1 MCDFLSILILCGSKL
16 FILIKPFQE
25 RHAIAHAIAH
35 AGTHTHAKVF
45 KCVLNC
51 MRKWNFWLHF
61 FPTQLPV
68 FDQDMWLY
76 YTCLK
81 QHFFSSVFFR
91 FSLMLLFVWWP
102 WLVSIYKNSFFS
114 FLSRFALLTLDLS
127 SEAATWGVL

>member
-1 MCDFLSILILCGSKL
+1 MCDFSSILILCGSKL

-25 RHAIAHAIAH
+25 RHVIAHAIAH
-35 AGTHTHAKVF
+35 ARTHIHAKVF
-45 KCVLNC
+45 RYVLNC

-61 FPTQLPV
+61 FPTQLSV

-81 QHFFSSVFFR
+81 QHFLSSVFFR
-91 FSLMLLFVWWP
+91 FSLMLLFVWFP
-102 WLVSIYKNSFFS
+102 WLVSIYKNSFLS